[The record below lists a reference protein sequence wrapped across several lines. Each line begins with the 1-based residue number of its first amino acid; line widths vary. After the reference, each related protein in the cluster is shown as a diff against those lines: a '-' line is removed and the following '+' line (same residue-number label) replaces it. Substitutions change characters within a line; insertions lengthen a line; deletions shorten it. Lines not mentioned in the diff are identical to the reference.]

1 MDLIAAQHQMTASK
15 SAASL
20 LAAGVEVHDPFP
32 RTVRLSLT
40 HQLQAFLKQVTVHAL
55 AATSS
60 NHPFASISPA
70 DESPQRPL
78 APSSFSTL
86 FAIAPFEIPMPTAT
100 VTDLMTLDKDAGED
114 EEEEDEYTRVVQK
127 LDPTNRQIV
136 QTLLSHS
143 GVRAMLQPE
152 PSRARKLLTL

>member
-1 MDLIAAQHQMTASK
+1 
-15 SAASL
+15 
-20 LAAGVEVHDPFP
+20 
-32 RTVRLSLT
+32 
-40 HQLQAFLKQVTVHAL
+40 
-55 AATSS
+55 
-60 NHPFASISPA
+60 
-70 DESPQRPL
+70 
-78 APSSFSTL
+78 
-86 FAIAPFEIPMPTAT
+86 MPTAT